1 MIEAALRI
9 ALQAHQGQT
18 DKAGQPY
25 ILHPLR
31 VMAACDGDLKAQMV
45 AILHDVAEDCPD
57 WPLVRI
63 RAHGFPAEVMEAL
76 ELLTHA
82 KDKPY
87 EAYVGRIKPNAL
99 ARKVKLADL
108 ADNMNLGRL
117 QDPQEKDYKR
127 LEKYKTAQAIL
138 MA

>member
-31 VMAACDGDLKAQMV
+31 VMAACDGDIKAQMV
-45 AILHDVAEDCPD
+45 AILHDVVEDCPD
-57 WPLVRI
+57 WPIERI
-63 RAHGFPAEVMEAL
+63 RAHGFPAEVIEAIQ
-76 ELLTHA
+76 LLTHA
-82 KDKPY
+82 KGEAY
-87 EAYVGRIKPNAL
+87 EAYVQRIKPNAL

-117 QDPQEKDYKR
+117 KNPGPADYQR
-127 LEKYKTAQAIL
+127 IEKYKAAKAIL
-138 MA
+138 LA